1 MKYERGWHIES
12 TPTTSA
18 LDQWGLL
25 VQSRLPST
33 DDTLAAF
40 EQTIVPHLDAAY
52 KLARLLS
59 KDADAAQ
66 DIVQEAFLR
75 AYRGFAGYRGENAR
89 AWISRIVRNC
99 YYRWLMS
106 RRRKSRL
113 EVYSNDCGYSEEL
126 ILNISSDECTPEA
139 MLVREEER
147 QTVRFILD
155 KMPAALR
162 EILMLRNFEELSY
175 RQISEIKAL
184 PIGTVMSRLARARK
198 AFADAWQRETKK
210 ECQIGAAPLP
220 AFKLRRHQQSDDPR
234 RQPLANTTR
243 Q

>member
-25 VQSRLPST
+25 VQSRLPNT
-33 DDTLAAF
+33 DDTIAGF
-40 EQTIVPHLDAAY
+40 KQTIVPHLDAAY

-75 AYRGFAGYRGENAR
+75 AYRSFAGYRGENAR
-89 AWISRIVRNC
+89 AWISKIVRNC
-99 YYRWLMS
+99 YYDWLMS

-113 EVYSNDCGYSEEL
+113 EVDFHDSGYKEEL
-126 ILNISSDECTPEA
+126 ILNVSSDECTPEA
-139 MLVREEER
+139 MQVRDAETR
-147 QTVRFILD
+147 AVRSVLNA
-155 KMPAALR
+155 MSPPLR
-162 EILMLRNFEELSY
+162 EILMLREFEELSY
-175 RQISEIKAL
+175 RQISEITAL

-198 AFADAWQRETKK
+198 ALADAWQCETKK
-210 ECQIGAAPLP
+210 SC
-220 AFKLRRHQQSDDPR
+220 
-234 RQPLANTTR
+234 
-243 Q
+243 